1 MANVVACRIIV
12 VGIAVW
18 PIRGYIQRW
27 QSTYFDVKEINV
39 AVLTLF
45 EWIEVSSNRIETEV
59 WRMLAT
65 VQVMIR
71 LRQRRR
77 EGFQEG
83 NSIKYEYYGV
93 SSKVTIT
100 QKDDAVT
107 TTSTITAPTN
117 KL

>member
-1 MANVVACRIIV
+1 MAE
-12 VGIAVW
+12 IAVW
-18 PIRGYIQRW
+18 PIRGYAQRR
-27 QSTYFDVKEINV
+27 QSTFDVKEINV

-45 EWIEVSSNRIETEV
+45 EWIEVSSNRMETEV
-59 WRMLAT
+59 WRMLAM

-71 LRQRRR
+71 LRQRCR

-83 NSIKYEYYGV
+83 NTIKYEYYGV

-100 QKDDAVT
+100 QKYDAT
-107 TTSTITAPTN
+107 TTITAPTN